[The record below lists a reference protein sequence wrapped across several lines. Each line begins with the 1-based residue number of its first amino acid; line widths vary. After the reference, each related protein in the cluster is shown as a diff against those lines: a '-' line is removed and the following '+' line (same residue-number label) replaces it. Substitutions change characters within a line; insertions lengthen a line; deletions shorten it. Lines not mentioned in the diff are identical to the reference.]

1 VKSTSD
7 MAPTSLERWQRDRI
21 GGRGPFDGCETEKDT
36 LEMANRF
43 LRRSGLVVY
52 AHYFRIGASLAKRSF
67 GTAPQGRHDYQVDY
81 LRKFHETND
90 IALEATRSRSRRE
103 SQSEPKDDL
112 NEEIDTQEIRQLR
125 REEEYRRLEDEGN
138 RKKWQIYRRQTWRV
152 HALVLCCSLGA
163 AIQGW
168 DESAVNGGEIYFMRL
183 GWPLTCPPAQLYYKE
198 KKALDIERPIVVG
211 LINSAPYLMCIFS
224 CRYVEA
230 KTRESRAQGLR
241 MRFRAFPR
249 LRWSG
254 LSAGNMC

>member
-1 VKSTSD
+1 
-7 MAPTSLERWQRDRI
+7 MAPTSLERWERDRI
-21 GGRGPFDGCETEKDT
+21 GGQGPFDGCETEKAT
-36 LEMANRF
+36 VNMANRF
-43 LRRSGLVVY
+43 LRRSGLVDY

-67 GTAPQGRHDYQVDY
+67 GTAPQDRSDYQVDY
-81 LRKFHETND
+81 LREFYKGND
-90 IALEATRSRSRRE
+90 KAAEAQKSPGRIE

-112 NEEIDTQEIRQLR
+112 DEEIDTQEIRQLR

-138 RKKWQIYRRQTWRV
+138 RNKWQIYRRQTWRV

-168 DESAVNGGEIYFMRL
+168 DESAVNGGEIYVVRFQR
-183 GWPLTCPPAQLYYKE
+183 PLTYPPAQLYYKE

-230 KTRESRAQGLR
+230 EIREPRAQGLR
-241 MRFRAFPR
+241 ILFRAF
-249 LRWSG
+249 S
-254 LSAGNMC
+254 